1 MLADLLHEQALDKK
15 SDLLAPSYAP
25 YRQGLAQKLVEGPK
39 LKASAGHRFSAL
51 VQPCEEW
58 EETLMLAVHSK
69 AGGVLLNPG
78 PTYPVAAA
86 DAAIIVCARD
96 KVTAAVKDIE
106 KGITLPINSKD
117 ESGLGTAGSTG
128 YGFHSLAAPVA
139 LRDARISGVDEVCPD
154 GGHVLLGGNL
164 ESCGILPQLVKNLRR
179 DYFPCRKIV
188 LMEPTEPSEDVWQ
201 SIAAFPDVYVLL
213 GNTTEAADLRRAGA
227 DRAHSVILL
236 SPWNEEQKKSKK
248 SRKGDAGVAPYTSIM
263 KVQQVLKDE
272 LRSTVRTLLCVG
284 KNHKGTAKELT
295 PAQREHQTIN
305 HPLHASSLMMT
316 YDLFDY
322 WLAKAFASKK
332 GVLGEVAEQLVRG
345 VVQSVPAARLQALVA
360 AAAAAQ
366 SAQQSPTT
374 AGPGPDA
381 PAKPLTFGEL
391 VRWAGTKGFLPLGYY
406 RWTGSEEGSFV
417 HTHPARECEVADG
430 DRIILLWP
438 RGETPASLPL
448 PSPAEADDDDAAD
461 RARADT
467 SFDMDYISLPKLN
480 GGDTVAHAPPYT
492 PTLTPTPT
500 PTSSSTL
507 ARPPPPLALPPSL
520 APPPAPQRPPA
531 VTVADDAPPPS
542 LPPRGDDDDDGRS
555 EDRRLPPPPP
565 VATSPRSAPSAAA
578 VEVVS
583 LAGFSPRSPPAATS
597 PRVAVPPRPVPSS
610 SASPAAVTPRAP
622 PPAVSPRS
630 PPSTPPA
637 ESPRLPPAVSPRSP
651 PPPVSPRS
659 PPPSTPPAV
668 SPRLTDQ
675 PQPPAVAS
683 PRAPPAVSPRSP
695 PPAAPPATAPA
706 PAVPRTQPGLQRPP
720 ALQLPPSL
728 APPPALRPPPAL
740 GAPTTTTT
748 TTTSCTTH
756 TSDGDGSADERR
768 AIPAFATVRRPTT
781 SRNRRPLTSLHRTI
795 SSSTLSR
802 LQQQQ
807 QQDEAAATVALQTL
821 PSPRAS
827 APPAFVSLPPSPSP
841 SSSSRPPVFT
851 PPPRF
856 TPAPAL
862 PATTTKPLTRST
874 PGSPALAPPPVL
886 ALPPTLVPPPALSL
900 PPSSSSSSSSPSTS
914 TSTAAAMAFS
924 PTASWMTLGTNPY
937 PSLRGPITAPGA
949 AALPPPSPALPPPS
963 LALPPPSLH
972 TPQ

>member
-1 MLADLLHEQALDKK
+1 MSAAKARAKEGLDKDLFTQIIAQNSECGGFSTVLADLLHEQALDKK

-272 LRSTVRTLLCVG
+272 LRST
-284 KNHKGTAKELT
+284 
-295 PAQREHQTIN
+295 REHQTIN

-583 LAGFSPRSPPAATS
+583 LAGFSPRSPP
-597 PRVAVPPRPVPSS
+597 PPRRR
-610 SASPAAVTPRAP
+610 ASPSRHAPTPGDCAGAGGAQDTARTAETARAP
-622 PPAVSPRS
+622 
-630 PPSTPPA
+630 
-637 ESPRLPPAVSPRSP
+637 
-651 PPPVSPRS
+651 
-659 PPPSTPPAV
+659 
-668 SPRLTDQ
+668 
-675 PQPPAVAS
+675 VAAIAGS
-683 PRAPPAVSPRSP
+683 
-695 PPAAPPATAPA
+695 AA
-706 PAVPRTQPGLQRPP
+706 
-720 ALQLPPSL
+720 
-728 APPPALRPPPAL
+728 
-740 GAPTTTTT
+740 GAAAAA
-748 TTTSCTTH
+748 SVGCTTH

-862 PATTTKPLTRST
+862 PATTTKPLTR
-874 PGSPALAPPPVL
+874 
-886 ALPPTLVPPPALSL
+886 
-900 PPSSSSSSSSPSTS
+900 
-914 TSTAAAMAFS
+914 
-924 PTASWMTLGTNPY
+924 
-937 PSLRGPITAPGA
+937 
-949 AALPPPSPALPPPS
+949 
-963 LALPPPSLH
+963 
-972 TPQ
+972 